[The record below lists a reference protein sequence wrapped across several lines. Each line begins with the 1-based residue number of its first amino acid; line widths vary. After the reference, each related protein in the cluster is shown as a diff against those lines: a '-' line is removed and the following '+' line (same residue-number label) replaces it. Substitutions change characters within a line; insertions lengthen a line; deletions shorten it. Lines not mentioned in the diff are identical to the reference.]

1 MEETPSSDIGRGRYQ
16 TLREHTNAL
25 SKPIPP
31 QFVGV
36 AEQEPVRAKDL
47 DIHNDKSWRETP
59 LSSTLRDQELERPE
73 HLAKKAKVK
82 EYIFT
87 GSREKDTRALHEY
100 IAACDRAIHALDAN
114 NRDAR
119 TLERLKLRMD
129 MTILKE
135 SLKEELEKRLTKMAI
150 TALTTGQ

>member
-31 QFVGV
+31 QFVGA
-36 AEQEPVRAKDL
+36 AEQESVRAKDL
-47 DIHNDKSWRETP
+47 DIRNDRSWRGTP
-59 LSSTLRDQELERPE
+59 LSSTLREQELEWPE
-73 HLAKKAKVK
+73 HLAETAKVK
-82 EYIFT
+82 GYIFT
-87 GSREKDTRALHEY
+87 GSREKDIRALHDY
-100 IAACDRAIHALDAN
+100 IAACDKAIHTLDPN

-135 SLKEELEKRLTKMAI
+135 SLKEELEKRLAKMAI